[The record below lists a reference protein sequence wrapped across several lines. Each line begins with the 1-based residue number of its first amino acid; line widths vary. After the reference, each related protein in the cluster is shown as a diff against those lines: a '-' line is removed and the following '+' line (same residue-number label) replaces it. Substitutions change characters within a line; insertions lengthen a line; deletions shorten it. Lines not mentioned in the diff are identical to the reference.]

1 MRDVFDTGM
10 FGDYRYRDETQ
21 REKEAREAKELY
33 KAERQMRKNVGIQ
46 DEDFAIFSILNH
58 SRRCKV

>member
-10 FGDYRYRDETQ
+10 FGDYRFRDETQ

-33 KAERQMRKNVGIQ
+33 RAERQMRKNVGIQ
-46 DEDFAIFSILNH
+46 DEDFAIFSRLNH
-58 SRRCKV
+58 LRRCKV